1 MTIFCDTNIVMEFLY
16 FYLSQILTD
25 LHRLFFTSNLYFDH
39 GSTQMIFSHA
49 DFADH
54 ADFRRTRIIGA
65 ARAETQARLMSLP
78 SRDDNGRSQSHE
90 SHEYFNYTS
99 TTDDTDSHGKV
110 KTKTNGII
118 IPPKDSEALYEAM
131 KMMVTDDNM
140 REAMAKNARQMIESR
155 FEQGFVRKCL
165 YDFYE
170 DILDS

>member
-1 MTIFCDTNIVMEFLY
+1 MIFFVTQI
-16 FYLSQILTD
+16 SQITQIV
-25 LHRLFFTSNLYFDH
+25 FDH
-39 GSTQMIFSHA
+39 GSTRIHT
-49 DFADH
+49 DFLK
-54 ADFRRTRIIGA
+54 TK
-65 ARAETQARLMSLP
+65 
-78 SRDDNGRSQSHE
+78 
-90 SHEYFNYTS
+90 NYTLK
-99 TTDDTDSHGKV
+99 TVPPTDDTDLNGKV

-118 IPPKDSEALYEAM
+118 IPPKDAEALYEAM